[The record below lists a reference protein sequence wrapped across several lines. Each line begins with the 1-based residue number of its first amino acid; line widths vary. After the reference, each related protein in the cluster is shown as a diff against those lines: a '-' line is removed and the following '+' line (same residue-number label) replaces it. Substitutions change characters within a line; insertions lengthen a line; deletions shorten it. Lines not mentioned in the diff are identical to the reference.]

1 MSNCK
6 ISVIVPVFNE
16 AKVLPRCIDSL
27 LKQSLKDI
35 EIICINDGSSDNSL
49 TILQDYVA
57 RDERFKIISQENQG
71 LSISRNKGMDIACGE
86 YIFFLDSD
94 DYLHPQALEIFYQT
108 AVRSGAPVVVS
119 KSYCKLG
126 KDVVSDALMN
136 TERIRHKIC
145 RKPLSGLY
153 RHRLISAVAW
163 NKLYKR
169 EALKDFRFI
178 EGIYFEDWPFTAC
191 FFSSINNFALIN
203 EKVYIYNTSSPSI
216 TRSKFTTRKIHDY
229 VVGIRYVYNYFMR
242 LNKTKEWEIVRKN
255 RINTSLKMMLSKIS
269 KSTDNLDE
277 LERYFK
283 EEYIKLANEHIVYFG
298 DLSLKSKFR
307 LIRLFWH
314 QRHQ

>member
-16 AKVLPRCIDSL
+16 AKVLPRCMDSL
-27 LKQSLKDI
+27 LKQTLRDM
-35 EIICINDGSSDNSL
+35 EVICINDGSTDNSL
-49 TILQDYVA
+49 NILQNYA
-57 RDERFKIISQENQG
+57 TRDARFKIISQENQG
-71 LSISRNKGMDIACGE
+71 LSISRNKGINMAHGE

-108 AVRSGAPVVVS
+108 AVKSGAPVVVS
-119 KSYCKLG
+119 KNYCKLG
-126 KDVVSDALMN
+126 KDVVSSALMN
-136 TERIRHKIC
+136 IDNIRYKIC
-145 RKPLSGLY
+145 KTPLSGLY

-163 NKLYKR
+163 NKLYKK
-169 EALKDFRFI
+169 EALQDFRFI

-191 FFSSINNFALIN
+191 LFSNIKNFALIN
-203 EKVYIYNTSSPSI
+203 EKVYVYNTSSPSI
-216 TRSKFTTRKIHDY
+216 TRSKFTIRKIHDY
-229 VVGIRYVYNYFMR
+229 IVGIRYVYNYFMR
-242 LNKTKEWEIVRKN
+242 LNKAKEWEIVRKN
-255 RINTSLKMMLSKIS
+255 RINTSIKMMLSKIS
-269 KSTDNLDE
+269 KSTDNIDE

-283 EEYIKLANEHIVYFG
+283 QEYVKLANEHLVYFG

>member
-16 AKVLPRCIDSL
+16 AKVLPRCMNSL

-35 EIICINDGSSDNSL
+35 EIICIDDGCSDNSL
-49 TILQDYVA
+49 AILQDYAA

-71 LSISRNKGMDIACGE
+71 LSVSRNKGMDMAHGE

-136 TERIRHKIC
+136 TERVRYKIC
-145 RKPLSGLY
+145 RTPLSGLY

-169 EALKDFRFI
+169 ESLKDFRFI
-178 EGIYFEDWPFTAC
+178 EGIFFEDWPFTAC
-191 FFSSINNFALIN
+191 FFSSINSFALIN

-216 TRSKFTTRKIHDY
+216 TRSKFTIRKIHDY
-229 VVGIRYVYNYFMR
+229 VVGIRYVYNYFTR